1 MQHAHFQTHST
12 RLGGYNVHRF
22 QVKLFPR
29 WNTQE
34 TEPSFKVNNIKT
46 VILENTEKLPN
57 IEVDLDK
64 STDLNQANFTV
75 TGARLTDVKK

>member
-1 MQHAHFQTHST
+1 
-12 RLGGYNVHRF
+12 
-22 QVKLFPR
+22 
-29 WNTQE
+29 
-34 TEPSFKVNNIKT
+34 IKT

-75 TGARLTDVKK
+75 TGARLTDVKKISDTKYQLKLDNPKILVGGTIGVTIHKYGYQVENSNQKIT